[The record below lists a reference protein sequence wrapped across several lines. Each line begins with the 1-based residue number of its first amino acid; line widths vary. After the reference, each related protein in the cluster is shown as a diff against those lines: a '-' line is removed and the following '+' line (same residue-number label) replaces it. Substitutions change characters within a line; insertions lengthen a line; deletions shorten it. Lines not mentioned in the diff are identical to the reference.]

1 MRTSTNL
8 IYMCKKASKLN
19 KLINSTQLRLKS
31 KKVITEVIAIE
42 RQEKQLQHKTRGREN
57 SSDN

>member
-8 IYMCKKASKLN
+8 IYMCKKASELN

-42 RQEKQLQHKTRGREN
+42 RQEKQLQHKTRGKEN